1 MKASSPPR
9 SLLPPGH
16 PHPSRTAGMPLVP
29 AQIFRE
35 TQAGTPRRD
44 FGRAGTGGA
53 ERVRARAGDP
63 HCNIPESMNTH
74 PPLGLLDLWDLL
86 CSGKAPLPS
95 HSLESALP
103 QLGRGDDTGAI
114 PKAFSQNEPRPG
126 ARHGLGW
133 ARSPWDGHRTLGWAR
148 MPWDGHVSHRD
159 GHRMATGWPHI
170 PDGIRSLR
178 THRDGPAGSR
188 HRCGPRASGSP
199 GDPELFPTNSLAWVI
214 LDKSGI
220 RGPSA
225 GGGARV
231 PRG

>member
-63 HCNIPESMNTH
+63 HCNIPESMNPH
-74 PPLGLLDLWDLL
+74 PLLGLLDLWDLL

-103 QLGRGDDTGAI
+103 QLGRGDGTGAI

-148 MPWDGHVSHRD
+148 MPWDGHVSHWD
-159 GHRMATGWPHI
+159 GHTSRMESAPSGHTGMALLAPGTAVVPEPPAPPEIQNYSRQTAWP
-170 PDGIRSLR
+170 
-178 THRDGPAGSR
+178 GS
-188 HRCGPRASGSP
+188 
-199 GDPELFPTNSLAWVI
+199 F
-214 LDKSGI
+214 
-220 RGPSA
+220 
-225 GGGARV
+225 
-231 PRG
+231 

>member
-63 HCNIPESMNTH
+63 HCNIPESMNPH

-86 CSGKAPLPS
+86 CSGKAPLPP

-103 QLGRGDDTGAI
+103 QLGRGDGTGAI

-159 GHRMATGWPHI
+159 GHRMATHPRWNPLPQDTPGWPCWLRAPLWSQSLWLSSRFGII
-170 PDGIRSLR
+170 PDKQPGLGHFRSKR
-178 THRDGPAGSR
+178 IWGP
-188 HRCGPRASGSP
+188 
-199 GDPELFPTNSLAWVI
+199 L
-214 LDKSGI
+214 
-220 RGPSA
+220 A